1 MRTQLEINKKI
12 ESLIKDKDNFV
23 SGDWDGD
30 ENYSESF
37 SEFYTE
43 KTLKEFADWLLEI

>member
-37 SEFYTE
+37 CESYAE
-43 KTLKEFADWLLEI
+43 KTLENFADWLLEI